1 MFSRN
6 RTSKPE
12 PTPEELREKTQDRLH
27 TMAVSGRVYLPGLG
41 VSHRPSTCKARPR
54 ALVASGAASA
64 EIAGQGGRRGSVG
77 KVAAGELIA
86 GPARSSSAPAAR
98 RARPPWPSATGGLK
112 LTEVKG
118 AERAYRFAELFNQLA
133 AQARQAAS

>member
-6 RTSKPE
+6 RTRKPE

-98 RARPPWPSATGGLK
+98 RAR
-112 LTEVKG
+112 
-118 AERAYRFAELFNQLA
+118 
-133 AQARQAAS
+133 

>member
-6 RTSKPE
+6 RTRKPE

-86 GPARSSSAPAAR
+86 GPARSSPAPAAR
-98 RARPPWPSATGGLK
+98 SARPPWPSAT
-112 LTEVKG
+112 
-118 AERAYRFAELFNQLA
+118 ARAG
-133 AQARQAAS
+133 

>member
-86 GPARSSSAPAAR
+86 GRSR
-98 RARPPWPSATGGLK
+98 
-112 LTEVKG
+112 
-118 AERAYRFAELFNQLA
+118 
-133 AQARQAAS
+133 AASRPAPGCSRMASAMRRTRYESL